1 MRIAPLAKFQPFG
14 IAARL
19 IVRSSGAAAAVLA
32 TMAVSPSV
40 HAQARLDAR
49 YSVTLA
55 GLPIGKGA
63 WVIDLAEDQFTAAA
77 SGGTSGLLNVFA
89 QGHGTSASRGFMAS
103 GVPVAT
109 SFAASIT
116 ADSRTEDIRMT
127 LGSGDVKSF
136 VVTPPP
142 KPDRN
147 RIPLTEAHQRGASD
161 PMTASLVRVSG
172 NGDPLNPQ
180 ACQRKTS
187 VFDGRLRYDLHYTY
201 KRMDRVQ
208 AEKGYQGPVV
218 VCSVRFAPLA
228 GHDPERSAIK
238 YLMTL
243 KDMEVW
249 LAPIGTTRVLVPFRV
264 SIPTPIGNGVLQATQ
279 FVTVMTPGRGTT
291 ARSRTD

>member
-1 MRIAPLAKFQPFG
+1 MRIAPLAKFQQFG
-14 IAARL
+14 IVARL
-19 IVRSSGAAAAVLA
+19 ALRSAAPVAAVVA
-32 TMAVSPSV
+32 AMAGSAPG
-40 HAQARLDAR
+40 HAQSRLDAR

-89 QGHGTSASRGFMAS
+89 RGHGTSASRGFMVS
-103 GVPVAT
+103 GSPVAT

-116 ADSRTEDIRMT
+116 AETRTEEIRMT

-136 VVTPPP
+136 VVTPTP
-142 KPDRN
+142 KPDPN
-147 RIPLTEAHQRGASD
+147 RIPLTEAHQRGATD
-161 PMTASLVRVSG
+161 PMTASLVRAPG

-180 ACQRKTS
+180 ACLRKSS
-187 VFDGRLRYDLHYTY
+187 VFDGRLRYDLHYAF

-218 VCSVRFAPLA
+218 VCSVQFAPLA
-228 GHDPERSAIK
+228 GHDPERSAIQ
-238 YLMTL
+238 YLMKL
-243 KDMEVW
+243 KGMEVW

-264 SIPTPIGNGVLQATQ
+264 SIPTPIGTGVLQATQ
-279 FVTVMTPGRGTT
+279 FVTVMTARGTT
-291 ARSRTD
+291 ARSRAD